1 MSCLA
6 MKISALYITSFS
18 LFSFLQKL
26 STYMIPLK
34 RLEMADSL
42 SVRSARYASYISRP
56 AMKMNLDFA
65 VEVKNFRLPRRCST
79 VVFLFRDVPP
89 LGRYFSFENSGCVS
103 PEVLYGT
110 SILSSSSNTKNILGW
125 NGSLTIRLII
135 SIR

>member
-1 MSCLA
+1 MSYLA

-89 LGRYFSFENSGCVS
+89 IHQLAESSDSLGIPGYRESM
-103 PEVLYGT
+103 PQDLT
-110 SILSSSSNTKNILGW
+110 WSI
-125 NGSLTIRLII
+125 
-135 SIR
+135 

>member
-1 MSCLA
+1 
-6 MKISALYITSFS
+6 
-18 LFSFLQKL
+18 
-26 STYMIPLK
+26 MIPLK